1 MSVHQCAVRCV
12 ETWEGKH
19 KNDTTHVRACVDDFV
34 NRIARVSDAFEV
46 HKSRNKLRRA
56 DFLPNRLE
64 KLDRP
69 KAMEV
74 VETFLVVL
82 FQERFNTK
90 M

>member
-1 MSVHQCAVRCV
+1 MLLDVLKHGKVR
-12 ETWEGKH
+12 T

-46 HKSRNKLRRA
+46 HKSRNELGRA
-56 DFLPNRLE
+56 DLLPNSLE